1 MKHQRTRQ
9 TDRKIHWTEVE
20 PPSVFLSVVIRAY
33 QTLSPNISHRLLRVP
48 MTYRCLSHTLALLG
62 CVFKKERERKE

>member
-33 QTLSPNISHRLLRVP
+33 QTVSPNISHSDLQ
-48 MTYRCLSHTLALLG
+48 MSESHTSTTRL
-62 CVFKKERERKE
+62 CI

>member
-33 QTLSPNISHRLLRVP
+33 QTVSPNISHSSNDLQ
-48 MTYRCLSHTLALLG
+48 MSESHTSTTRLYI
-62 CVFKKERERKE
+62 